1 MGNVEEQP
9 WGEAQKDTLVILSG
23 TRTSG
28 KRAKLTPPL
37 PLSRHKVSHRS
48 SAETNKSLV
57 DANN

>member
-1 MGNVEEQP
+1 MVNVEEKP
-9 WGEAQKDTLVILSG
+9 GGEAQKDTLVVLSG

-28 KRAKLTPPL
+28 KQAKLTPPL

-48 SAETNKSLV
+48 SAETHKSLV